1 MLSSQTRLKL
11 HILCHCKSKEDRGE
25 EAHVPTASS
34 DHRLAFI
41 VAVPL
46 VLIHEQRLV
55 ALTLVRPGT
64 HGTGGGGEN
73 NRNHDEGSDYR
84 HGYDFSQSERLT
96 WKSGGGG
103 Y

>member
-1 MLSSQTRLKL
+1 M
-11 HILCHCKSKEDRGE
+11 
-25 EAHVPTASS
+25 
-34 DHRLAFI
+34 
-41 VAVPL
+41 
-46 VLIHEQRLV
+46 

-96 WKSGGGG
+96 WKSGGGVINHAAFIQG
-103 Y
+103 QCKSVTSISK